1 MNMAGSPANNIRL
14 GQTIS
19 VNADNEMRDRQI
31 VEQDKETSAR
41 KQNQR
46 SGGSLTGLFN
56 DHKKKWPELSGQI
69 LLFIR
74 VLTQLFRLLFD
85 FLSEFVGFFWST
97 ELLSLADKF

>member
-1 MNMAGSPANNIRL
+1 M
-14 GQTIS
+14 
-19 VNADNEMRDRQI
+19 
-31 VEQDKETSAR
+31 
-41 KQNQR
+41 
-46 SGGSLTGLFN
+46 TGLFN
-56 DHKKKWPELSGQI
+56 DHKKKWPELPGQI